1 MNGLKGNLAEALIVR
16 DALDGELASDRR
28 RRYDRPA
35 CNADSGAVGGR
46 GGSRLMLAGQDCHA
60 AASGAH
66 TGDIAPEM
74 LKEAGAAAV
83 ILGHSERR
91 VDHGETSAEV
101 RAKARARIVP
111 VLIAIVCIGETRGER
126 AAGFTLDVVLRQ
138 LKASL
143 PKQSTAANTVVAY
156 EPVWAIGT
164 GLTPT
169 LADVEE
175 VHVAVRR
182 ELAAIFGQEGE
193 RIRILYGGSV
203 KPDNAAALMAV
214 PEVNGALVGGASLK
228 ASDFLAIVRA
238 YEGR

>member
-16 DALDGELASDRR
+16 DALDGELASIGADVMIAP
-28 RRYDRPA
+28 PA
-35 CNADSGAVGGR
+35 TLIAALSAAV

-101 RAKARARIVP
+101 RAKAEGAHRAG
-111 VLIAIVCIGETRGER
+111 LIAIVCIGETRGER

-182 ELAAIFGQEGE
+182 ELAAIFGRGRRADAHSLRRFGQARQCG
-193 RIRILYGGSV
+193 RADGRAGGQW
-203 KPDNAAALMAV
+203 
-214 PEVNGALVGGASLK
+214 
-228 ASDFLAIVRA
+228 RA
-238 YEGR
+238 GRRRQPQGQRFSGHSSCL